1 MLIVHLIIFIF
12 LIILYKKIYNYLNN
26 IYKELNVRDS
36 AIYDE
41 PRKKYKS
48 YKKLFNKII
57 PVLLFIQ
64 KWRNPILVFLLYT
77 DKKLFNIMR
86 YIYELWKRKGY
97 KQEKREIINLIIIYI
112 LYFGTFKVLFG
123 FFFKFLSD
131 FLILD
136 FIILLRNKFNNL
148 LIISFI
154 IIFILYI
161 IKIYSV
167 IKVFIYIY
175 IILSLILII
184 IQSLVLLKLYN
195 FNWLIKLNELFY
207 NYSKVDTIIYNRMH
221 YTILGRIITI
231 ISEVILDLE
240 EDTLKALPFAKIGSY
255 IGSKS
260 NSLNQQIFVC
270 SYRYRYS
277 AKYMDNV
284 SCHFQIKYNYLEIT
298 FLTYWTFL
306 KRNYYNL
313 DIILFQNRIKYPSS
327 YLFYSLILSFNSL
340 FGPGI
345 PLTELYYYKLKFQEN
360 HIVLNE
366 KEMYN
371 FEYLYKFDILRLK
384 LVSYILWDIIEIID
398 FDKYSMLSIDKMYL
412 FNSVVVISK
421 INDISNLKVIKI
433 SNQIYNLSF
442 VLHHYKKKIK
452 FYDIE
457 SNLVFFVKL
466 FEYLGFVIP
475 GFVYKDMDDS
485 QNINMCGRMYC
496 SKILESYSWKLY
508 LRKDKYN
515 DFWGF
520 NRSLDKARYE
530 DIIELHFK
538 NVIHELQKEWLE
550 LKKIETLENRNIRL
564 LNELSEVS
572 NILFKLDINK

>member
-1 MLIVHLIIFIF
+1 MLIVYLIIFIF

-112 LYFGTFKVLFG
+112 LYFGTIKVLFG

-136 FIILLRNKFNNL
+136 FIILFKNKFNNL
-148 LIISFI
+148 FLISFI

-161 IKIYSV
+161 TKIYSV

-175 IILSLILII
+175 IILSLIII
-184 IQSLVLLKLYN
+184 IIESFILLKINNYD
-195 FNWLIKLNELFY
+195 WLIKLKVIFRK
-207 NYSKVDTIIYNRMH
+207 YSKVDIIIYNRMH

-231 ISEVILDLE
+231 ISEVILDLA
-240 EDTLKALPFAKIGSY
+240 EDIPNSLPVAKIGSY

-260 NSLNQQIFVC
+260 NNLNLQAFIC
-270 SYRYRYS
+270 IYRNRYS
-277 AKYMDNV
+277 YIYMDNV
-284 SCHFQIKYNYLEIT
+284 SCRSILKYNYLECT
-298 FLTYWTFL
+298 FLTYWNFF
-306 KRNYYNL
+306 KRNYYDFN
-313 DIILFQNRIKYPSS
+313 IILFQNRIKYPSV
-327 YLFYSLILSFNSL
+327 YLLNSLILSFNSL

-345 PLTELYYYKLKFQEN
+345 QLTELYYYKLKCQEN
-360 HIVLNE
+360 HFILNE
-366 KEMYN
+366 KEMHN

-398 FDKYSMLSIDKMYL
+398 FEQYNMLSTDNIYL
-412 FNSVVVISK
+412 FNNSVNINK
-421 INDISNLKVIKI
+421 MNDISNFKVVKI
-433 SNQIYNLSF
+433 SNQIYNLSLI
-442 VLHHYKKKIK
+442 LHHYKKKIK
-452 FYDIE
+452 FYDVD
-457 SNLVFFVKL
+457 SNLMFFVKL

-475 GFVYKDMDDS
+475 DYKDINDS
-485 QNINMCGRMYC
+485 QHVNMCGRMYC
-496 SKILESYSWKLY
+496 SKILESYSWKLFV
-508 LRKDKYN
+508 RKDKYN

-572 NILFKLDINK
+572 NILFK